1 MTTSLSAGKWRGL
14 QTTSTDAHIFTILA
28 FDQRGSYRRMLPE
41 GTPYPTAV
49 AIKREV
55 VAALSPH
62 TSAVLLDPIYG
73 LDAAMHM
80 HGGSGWLMALEK
92 SGYSGDATARELA
105 FLEGW
110 SVEKIKRAGAS
121 AVKLLVYYHPDAGAL
136 TERLEETVRQVAAQC
151 RRYDLPLF
159 VEPLSYSLEPG
170 VPKSSAVFAA
180 QRPRVVRETVRRL
193 SRLGVDVMKMEFPVD
208 VAFEHDQN
216 AWRAACEVLSE
227 ASATPWVLLSA
238 GVNFE
243 TFEQQARVA
252 FQAGASGFLAGRAI
266 WKECI
271 PMSAEQRAQF
281 LAQTATER
289 VHRLSALAAE
299 YARPWT
305 DFYAPPRAD
314 EGWFTHYAGFA
325 EG

>member
-1 MTTSLSAGKWRGL
+1 MKISLTPGKWRGL
-14 QTTSTDAHIFTILA
+14 QLTSTDAHIFTILA
-28 FDQRGSYRRMLPE
+28 FDQRGSYRRMLPQS
-41 GTPYPTAV
+41 TSYAQAV

-62 TSAVLLDPIYG
+62 TSAVLLDPVYG

-80 HGGSGWLMALEK
+80 SGRSGWLMALEK
-92 SGYSGDATARELA
+92 TGYSGQATARQVD
-105 FLEGW
+105 FIEGW

-136 TERLEETVRQVAAQC
+136 TEQIEATVRQVAEDC

-159 VEPLSYSLEPG
+159 VEPLSYSLDPS
-170 VPKSSAVFAA
+170 VPKASAAFAE
-180 QRPRVVRETVRRL
+180 QRPRIVQQTVHRL

-208 VAFEHDQN
+208 VNFERDPN
-216 AWRAACEVLSE
+216 AWRAACDALSE

-238 GVNFE
+238 GVDFE

-266 WKECI
+266 WKECV
-271 PMSAEQRAQF
+271 PMSAEERAQF

-299 YARPWT
+299 FARPWS
-305 DFYAPPRAD
+305 DFFTPPSAS
-314 EGWFTHYAGFA
+314 EGWFAGYAGFE

>member
-1 MTTSLSAGKWRGL
+1 MTIPLSAGKWRGL
-14 QTTSTDAHIFTILA
+14 QTASTDAHLFTILA
-28 FDQRGSYRRMLPE
+28 FDQRGSYRRMLPQ
-41 GTPYPTAV
+41 GTPYAQAV

-55 VAALSPH
+55 VTALSPH
-62 TSAVLLDPIYG
+62 TSAVLLDPVYG

-80 HGGSGWLMALEK
+80 AGSSGWLMALEK
-92 SGYSGDATARELA
+92 TGYSGQATARRIDFIA
-105 FLEGW
+105 GW
-110 SVEKIKRAGAS
+110 SVEKIKRVGAS

-136 TERLEETVRQVAAQC
+136 TAQLEDTIRRVADEC

-159 VEPLSYSLEPG
+159 VEPLSYSLDEN
-170 VPKSSAVFAA
+170 VPKSSAAFAE
-180 QRPRVVRETVRRL
+180 QRPRIVRETIRRL

-208 VAFEHDQN
+208 VAFERDPD
-216 AWRAACEVLSE
+216 AWRAACEALSE

-238 GVNFE
+238 GVDFE

-266 WKECI
+266 WKECVA
-271 PMSAEQRAQF
+271 MSAGERAHF

-299 YARPWT
+299 FARPWT
-305 DFYAPPRAD
+305 DFYTPPPAE
-314 EGWFTHYAGFA
+314 EGWFAHYAGFEA
-325 EG
+325 H

>member
-1 MTTSLSAGKWRGL
+1 MTTTLTPGKWRGL
-14 QTTSTDAHIFTILA
+14 KSTSTDAHLFTILA
-28 FDQRGSYRRMLPE
+28 FDQRGSYRRMLPQ
-41 GTPYPTAV
+41 GTPHTVAV

-55 VAALSPH
+55 VTALSPH

-80 HGGSGWLMALEK
+80 FGGSGWLMALEK

-105 FLEGW
+105 FLPGW
-110 SVEKIKRAGAS
+110 TVEKLKRAGAS

-136 TERLEETVRQVAAQC
+136 TERLEETVRQVAEQC

-159 VEPLSYSLEPG
+159 VEPLSYSLDPN
-170 VPKSSAVFAA
+170 VPKASATFAE
-180 QRPRVVRETVRRL
+180 QRPRVVRETIRRL
-193 SRLGVDVMKMEFPVD
+193 SLLGVDVMKMEFPVD
-208 VAFEHDQN
+208 VAFEHDRN
-216 AWRAACEVLSE
+216 VWRAACEALSE

-238 GVNFE
+238 GVDFD

-281 LAQTATER
+281 LAQTATVR
-289 VHRLSALAAE
+289 VQRLSALAAE
-299 YARPWT
+299 FARPWT
-305 DFYAPPRAD
+305 DFFAPPPPD
-314 EGWFTHYAGFA
+314 EGWFADYAGFRT
-325 EG
+325 E